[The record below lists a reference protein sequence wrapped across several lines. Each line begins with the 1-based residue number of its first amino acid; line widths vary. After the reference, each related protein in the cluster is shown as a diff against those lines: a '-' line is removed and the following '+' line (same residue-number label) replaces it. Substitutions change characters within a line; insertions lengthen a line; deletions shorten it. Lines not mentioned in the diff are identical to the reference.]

1 MSDIFGSMF
10 PNMLGEAVKHGQAE
24 AEAEGG
30 LAPTTEPAPAS
41 AYPQDERG
49 GPFAERLPAETDPAP
64 DELRG
69 SLAAE
74 QVHNRPIPLMG
85 AVPFAGVIT
94 DAGQATGS
102 STESTVITIGD
113 NGHNR
118 PAVLGIYLMISY
130 VVGATTAQPIM
141 IYPAGRGRSSLNLGA
156 RLPVQGVPIPIF
168 LPIRSCDIVIEAQAT
183 PSTISWLVIGSDL
196 GPST

>member
-1 MSDIFGSMF
+1 MSNLESIFG
-10 PNMLGEAVKHGQAE
+10 NMLGGAVHHGQAQ
-24 AEAEGG
+24 AEEEGG
-30 LAPTTEPAPAS
+30 LAPVTEPAPVS
-41 AYPQDERG
+41 PSPQDERG
-49 GPFAERLPAETDPAP
+49 GPFAERLPASTDPAP

-69 SLAAE
+69 SLSAE
-74 QVHNRPIPLMG
+74 QVTNRPIPLIG
-85 AVPFAGVIT
+85 SVPFAGVIM

-102 STESTVITIGD
+102 ATEATVITIGD
-113 NGHNR
+113 NGHGR

-141 IYPAGRGRSSLNLGA
+141 IYAAGKGRSSLNLGA

-168 LPIRSCDIVIEAQAT
+168 LPIRSCDIVIEAQAS